1 MSEVRKRKRQFEIGF
16 KRQVVQEVESGSISL
31 SAAGR
36 KYEISPGLINQWRD
50 KFRCGAPHDVPS
62 KREREMEKELERYKV
77 LLAEAHA
84 DREFFMTCWLQ
95 NLCTLVQCP
104 RVANPQ
110 FQGVLSSHSTL
121 QKTDRNASTTADEKL
136 GNTTVSNS
144 CLISNDGSAFA
155 LGIINRYSSA
165 IPIISATRLILLTRS
180 LLLNPFLPRRS

>member
-50 KFRCGAPHDVPS
+50 KLRGGVLHDAPS

-84 DREFFMTCWLQ
+84 DREFFKKAQDYARRLKKQDTAVITGQ
-95 NLCTLVQCP
+95 NI
-104 RVANPQ
+104 NQ
-110 FQGVLSSHSTL
+110 FR
-121 QKTDRNASTTADEKL
+121 TDVK
-136 GNTTVSNS
+136 
-144 CLISNDGSAFA
+144 
-155 LGIINRYSSA
+155 
-165 IPIISATRLILLTRS
+165 
-180 LLLNPFLPRRS
+180 